1 MSTENPAS
9 EIAAKTSERQLQ
21 VEAFNKKKAKVSDLI
36 NSYKSQ
42 IAQALP
48 KMLTPDRMIR
58 TCLTAM
64 MRNPDLLDC
73 TGHSLISC
81 ILTSSQLGLM
91 PDNVLGECYLIPFN
105 NTAKGNKEC
114 TFIIGYKGLLT
125 LALRSGQVQSITAQA
140 VYAANEPGG
149 DVFDY
154 DLGLNEKLEHKPSG
168 MSDPA
173 KITHFYAIV
182 RMKGGGHVFN
192 VMTRAQ
198 VEAVR
203 NESKNYKF
211 SKYKEKTVWG
221 LYFEEMG
228 KKTLLRRLM
237 KYVPLSPEV
246 ANVIALDESADAG
259 KQNISLNFVEEIPE
273 FTEDVT
279 AEVLGEQDY
288 NDGEHQDQV
297 NQERQEKGEKAVQA
311 TLELLGDKV
320 KPK

>member
-1 MSTENPAS
+1 MQNE
-9 EIAAKTSERQLQ
+9 ELAKKQEERKLQ
-21 VEAFNKKKAKVSDLI
+21 VQAFNKKKEKVSDFI
-36 NSYKSQ
+36 NSYKGQ

-48 KMLTPDRMIR
+48 KILTPDRMIR
-58 TCLTAM
+58 TALTAM
-64 MRNPDLLDC
+64 MRNPDLFEC

-81 ILTSSQLGLM
+81 ILTSAQLGLL

-105 NTAKGNKEC
+105 NNKKNVKEC

-125 LALRSGQVQSITAQA
+125 LALRSGQVQSISAQA
-140 VYAANEPGG
+140 VFAANEPGG

-154 DLGLNEKLEHKPSG
+154 DLGLEEKLVHKPSG
-168 MSDPA
+168 LSDPA

-182 RMKGGGHVFN
+182 RMKGGGHVFD

-211 SKYKEKTVWG
+211 AQKKETTVWG
-221 LYFEEMG
+221 LYFTEMG

-259 KQNISLNFVEEIPE
+259 KQNISLNFEQDLPE
-273 FTEDVT
+273 LTEDIT
-279 AEVLGEQDY
+279 AEVVEETQY
-288 NDGEHQDQV
+288 NDGEHQEQQDAD
-297 NQERQEKGEKAVQA
+297 RQSKGEKAVQA
-311 TLELLGDKV
+311 TLDLIGQKAQ
-320 KPK
+320 PKG